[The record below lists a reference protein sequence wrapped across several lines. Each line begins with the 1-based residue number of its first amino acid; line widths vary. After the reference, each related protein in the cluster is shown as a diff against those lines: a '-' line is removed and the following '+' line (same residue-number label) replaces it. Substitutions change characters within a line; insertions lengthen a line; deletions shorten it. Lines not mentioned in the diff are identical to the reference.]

1 MIIDPPKRPTDHPD
15 RGLECEEA
23 MEPAFQ
29 ELARQAQQA
38 GWYADEIAA
47 ALLSLAKNHVLGLLA
62 ESEMDAAIA
71 RLRRTN

>member
-1 MIIDPPKRPTDHPD
+1 
-15 RGLECEEA
+15 